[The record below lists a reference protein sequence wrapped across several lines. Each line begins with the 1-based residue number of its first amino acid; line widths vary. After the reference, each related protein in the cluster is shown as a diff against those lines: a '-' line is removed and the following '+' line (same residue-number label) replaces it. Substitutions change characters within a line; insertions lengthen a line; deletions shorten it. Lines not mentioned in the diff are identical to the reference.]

1 MKTNIEVLKVVIT
14 RVLARYPA
22 VQAVY
27 LFGSHAD
34 GCANEQSDVDLGV
47 VGSPEVLAL
56 DRVSMLADFVNE
68 GFDRVDLV
76 FLDQADLVVRF
87 EAVRRNCL
95 LFRTPEFDHG
105 SYVSRNLR
113 KYVDFEPYLKV
124 QRLALKERL
133 LSGSALGVRPEVI
146 RRRLLQLGEY
156 LDILDHCRQYDVESF
171 CNDPERYG
179 SAERFLQLAI
189 ESTLDI
195 GAHIVADGNLGRIEQ
210 SRDVAMRFR
219 ERDYVDVDLEQRWI
233 RMIGFRNVLARTFGR
248 ASLTFTSIAG
258 SPHSQTQN
266 PANCAGSYFLQP
278 TSPSSAYSV
287 ALNWPSRPNMRT
299 YRAQRSD

>member
-1 MKTNIEVLKVVIT
+1 MFRPNSLVRDDTYLLLSQVIAVARTAREVSQPHSAMAVGKANAYSHTMKTNIEVLKAVIT

-34 GCANEQSDVDLGV
+34 GCANAQSDLDLGV

-56 DRVSMLADFVNE
+56 DRVSMLAEFVNE

-113 KYVDFEPYLKV
+113 EYFDFEPYLKT

-133 LSGSALGVRPEVI
+133 LSGSA
-146 RRRLLQLGEY
+146 
-156 LDILDHCRQYDVESF
+156 
-171 CNDPERYG
+171 
-179 SAERFLQLAI
+179 
-189 ESTLDI
+189 
-195 GAHIVADGNLGRIEQ
+195 
-210 SRDVAMRFR
+210 
-219 ERDYVDVDLEQRWI
+219 
-233 RMIGFRNVLARTFGR
+233 
-248 ASLTFTSIAG
+248 
-258 SPHSQTQN
+258 
-266 PANCAGSYFLQP
+266 
-278 TSPSSAYSV
+278 
-287 ALNWPSRPNMRT
+287 
-299 YRAQRSD
+299 